1 MKIKR
6 PAVLLLVCATIA
18 IVTRPASAEDPL
30 KIGIVTSLSGHGAVT
45 GAMIRDGFALGLKQL
60 GGKLGG
66 RETQIVVED
75 DETKP
80 EVAIG
85 KAKALVERDKAD
97 FVVGTV
103 FSNILMAIVKPVT
116 DAGAFL
122 ITPNAGPSTLA
133 GKACNPNFFST
144 SYQNDQVH
152 EVVGK
157 YAQDSGVKTAL
168 LLAPNY
174 QAGKDA
180 LAGFKRYFKGEVLDE
195 VYVPLGT
202 LDFAAELAR
211 IAVAKPEA
219 IYVFLPGGMGV
230 NFVKQFHQAGLA
242 DKVKFL
248 SAFTVDEA
256 TLPAQQ
262 DAAVGLYG
270 GSNWAPNLDTPQNKS
285 FVAAY
290 EKAYGI
296 IPASY
301 AFEAYDAALLIDSAL
316 RQTHGSTADKDALR
330 AALKNGRLQIAARQF
345 QVQQQSFPDPGLLSG
360 PGRQAPRRQIRDRRK
375 GGIAKKVFSDFGDSY
390 AADCAMK

>member
-6 PAVLLLVCATIA
+6 PAVLLLACATIA
-18 IVTRPASAEDPL
+18 IATRPASAEDPL

-45 GAMIRDGFALGLKQL
+45 GAMIRDGFALGLRQL

-157 YAQDSGVKTAL
+157 YAEDSGVKTAL

-316 RQTHGSTADKDALR
+316 RQTGGSTADKDAVR
-330 AALKNGRLQIAARQF
+330 AALKNADFKSLRGNFRFNNNHFQIQDF
-345 QVQQQSFPDPGLLSG
+345 YLVQVAKRPDG
-360 PGRQAPRRQIRDRRK
+360 K
-375 GGIAKKVFSDFGDSY
+375 YETEIAKKVFSDFGDSY
-390 AADCAMK
+390 AAACAMK

>member
-6 PAVLLLVCATIA
+6 PAVLLLACATIA

-30 KIGIVTSLSGHGAVT
+30 KVGIVTSLSGHGAVT
-45 GAMIRDGFALGLKQL
+45 GAMIRDGFSLGLAQL

-168 LLAPNY
+168 LIAPNY
-174 QAGKDA
+174 QAGKDG

-195 VYVPLGT
+195 IYVPLGT

-248 SAFTVDEA
+248 LRVHGRRG
-256 TLPAQQ
+256 
-262 DAAVGLYG
+262 DAAG
-270 GSNWAPNLDTPQNKS
+270 
-285 FVAAY
+285 AAGCGRRTIRWQQLGA
-290 EKAYGI
+290 E
-296 IPASY
+296 PRH
-301 AFEAYDAALLIDSAL
+301 AAEQEL
-316 RQTHGSTADKDALR
+316 RR
-330 AALKNGRLQIAARQF
+330 RL
-345 QVQQQSFPDPGLLSG
+345 
-360 PGRQAPRRQIRDRRK
+360 
-375 GGIAKKVFSDFGDSY
+375 
-390 AADCAMK
+390 